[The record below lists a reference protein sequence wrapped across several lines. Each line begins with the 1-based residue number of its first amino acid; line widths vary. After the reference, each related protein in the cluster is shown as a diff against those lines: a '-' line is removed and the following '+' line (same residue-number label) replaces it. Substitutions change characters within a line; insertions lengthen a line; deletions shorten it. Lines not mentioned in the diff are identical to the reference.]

1 MATLRYHIIAV
12 SVTLWFNKYGDH
24 DHNGKIFMLSKY
36 KDILTYLKRVQAQK
50 DSSASAKHELLEL
63 RGQLSMKY
71 GLEEGSVRQE
81 EWLPSTAAAA
91 KQPHPLIV
99 PLVLRGCLGDDLEIH
114 LENELEPDEEQGPRH
129 VGLHLLGPGGEG
141 ASNDGSHVGANPSS
155 LVPPGETRVFNWKA
169 LHEGVYVFHDA
180 GDFRGTE
187 AGTNAHG
194 LFGALVVEPA
204 GSRWSDPET
213 GEDLIDPASGAI
225 LGTGLYVDVHRRG
238 KAELALRAKAPFPHP
253 SDPASLTREY
263 PEPLASFREFVIFM
277 HDEPEWA
284 APHRRLETNPCEP
297 ESASQDQLAHQHT
310 AGTLMPISYRAEPMI
325 SRERELWRRIRAD
338 EVDPNNIVVNE
349 EQHHSSWMFGDP
361 QTPILKA
368 YLGDPVRIRLVHA
381 GVKETHVFHL
391 HLYEWHVIPYRR
403 ESNTIDAITISPQ
416 TGHTFIPLYGAGNRQ
431 MVPGDVIWH
440 CHLYPHFHHGMWGIF
455 RSFNTLQQGISG
467 AYFHGETG
475 EPLPEDHPLLTP
487 LPEEG
492 FSPALRERRRQ
503 LRRLGHYPDLT
514 PIQRLVTLPDREPP
528 PEPTTHQPGFPL
540 WLAGEVHQKSY
551 TPPWHKPRAQASQE
565 GWDVFAYD
573 YRDPT
578 PLELAALNSD
588 PRPGELFTTFPYP
601 DRPSTLHRDVL
612 SGERLEP
619 SVTVKH
625 TIDVLM
631 TPLAYNDYGWWDP
644 HGHLYLLADNP
655 HGVPTFSEVLS
666 KAYEEALAETASTH
680 PCLCPSEQQ
689 AMVRERGLSLP
700 ATEQEPLFLRCNHTN
715 VMQLSLHNRLERH
728 IPATPFDSAW
738 PKGIEHGCTIFAN
751 YRGECGLHVHIVK
764 FDPITCD
771 GASTGWNYI
780 SSPRF
785 GKKMVYRWWA
795 DEEFGTIFT
804 HDHMFANFRQ
814 KHGLFGALL
823 VEPKT
828 ATFHDPQD
836 LSRQILTGQNAVI
849 AYEDNGESKA
859 YREFCFGNGDWVPLF
874 KRASTHEDD
883 RDDHH
888 RVPVPADQWQC
899 GDEDSHGRG
908 HGHQEDNH
916 QGCCPG
922 PFLASALV
930 GGKAHQHSLSLSY
943 GHPLAPPPEPD
954 AHGDNGVFGLNYRCE
969 PLPERP
975 RDPSEW
981 FSSKAFLPSEGNQW
995 GRRRVTGSGDPA
1007 TPIFHTWPG
1016 ERIRLRLVQGS
1027 HEEQHSFQI
1036 HGMRWRRFWKD
1047 GISPLRNQ
1055 QSLGISE
1062 AFSFDIEQPRYGPGD
1077 YLWKYASAI
1086 DLWLGT
1092 WGLIRALDPAQTS
1105 AELLPKLPVSPPTAP
1120 PILPPTFEQCRRYK
1134 VVARHRTVAYGPV
1147 LADPFGLVYELH
1159 DWAAPGGAWMAGG
1172 QDPVHEQASS
1182 IIQATGTCG
1191 GGFPLLHEPLVLRCR
1206 QGEWV
1211 AVELFND
1218 LPAGLEV
1225 EPLAPEVPLEDRS
1238 RRVSNRVSLHADL
1251 LSFDVRGSDGSNVGL
1266 NPDTTVPT
1274 RGEIDDPTLPSRTY
1288 LWHADAPVGPV
1299 GLMDMADIRNHRHHG
1314 LVGALV
1320 VLEPHWTPVD
1330 RRNAEQWVGPR
1341 VSLRN
1346 ATDGSKEE
1354 EMVLLAQDGL
1364 RYFLH
1369 GNPKIPITDPVDG
1382 NPGEEE
1388 LDEEDQGLKGY
1399 NYRSEPSSH
1408 ARGYAFTPST
1418 PLIQVKPGERL
1429 RLHLLGACD
1438 RPRQHSFTLHGH
1450 SWEEW
1455 PYLVNLSPQMAS
1467 TSGITS
1473 GTVDTFH
1480 VVVRRQVGDYM
1491 YRSGVLKW
1499 VVEQGMWGLMRVS
1512 HFVGGWGRSVADE
1525 SEAAVEA
1532 SDLDAPS

>member
-1 MATLRYHIIAV
+1 MATLRYDITAI

-24 DHNGKIFMLSKY
+24 DHNGKIFILSKY
-36 KDILTYLKRVQAQK
+36 KDILGYLKRVQVSADTRAQEK
-50 DSSASAKHELLEL
+50 QNLAEL
-63 RGQLSMKY
+63 RQELACRY
-71 GLEEGSVRQE
+71 GLEDDPLRKEA
-81 EWLPSTAAAA
+81 WLPATAAAA

-99 PLVLRGCLGDDLEIH
+99 PLVLRGSLGDTLEIH
-114 LENELEPDEEQGPRH
+114 LENQLEEDGEKGPCH
-129 VGLHLLGPGGEG
+129 VGLHLVGPGGES
-141 ASNDGSHVGANPSS
+141 AANDGSHVGDNSSS
-155 LVPPGETRVFNWKA
+155 LVPPGERRVYTWQA
-169 LHEGVYVFHDA
+169 QHEGVFVFHDA

-194 LFGALVVEPA
+194 LFGALVVEPP

-213 GEDLIDPASGAI
+213 GHDLIHPITKEI
-225 LGTGLYVDVHRRG
+225 LGTGLYVDVHQRSR
-238 KAELALRAKAPFPHP
+238 AELGRRAQAPFPHAYNT
-253 SDPASLTREY
+253 DSLTQEY
-263 PEPLASFREFVIFM
+263 PEPKASFREFVIFI

-284 APHRRLETNPCEP
+284 APHRRLESNPCEKDAANQ
-297 ESASQDQLAHQHT
+297 EQLAHAHT

-325 SRERELWRRIRAD
+325 SRERELWRRIKAG

-391 HLYEWHVIPYRR
+391 HVYEWHVIPYRR

-416 TGHTFIPLYGAGNRQ
+416 TAHTFIPLYGAGNRQ

-455 RSFNTLQQGISG
+455 RTFNTLQAGIGG

-475 EPLPEDHPLLTP
+475 EVLQHDHPLLAP
-487 LPEEG
+487 LPREG
-492 FSPALRERRRQ
+492 FSPALRERRRL

-514 PIQRLVTLPDREPP
+514 PIQRLVPLPDREPP
-528 PEPTTHQPGFPL
+528 PEPTPLHPGFPL

-551 TPPWHKPRAQASQE
+551 TPPWHKPRGEASQD

-578 PLELAALNSD
+578 PLELAAFNRD

-601 DRPSTLHRDVL
+601 DRPTTLHRDAVTRD
-612 SGERLEP
+612 GLEA
-619 SVTVKH
+619 SATVAH

-644 HGHLYLLADNP
+644 HGHLYLLADTP
-655 HGVPTFSEVLS
+655 HGVPTFSEVVDR
-666 KAYEEALAETASTH
+666 AYREALAETAH
-680 PCLCPSEQQ
+680 RYPCLGKQEREDLVGEQ
-689 AMVRERGLSLP
+689 GLTLP

-715 VMQLSLHNRLERH
+715 VLELSLHNRLERY
-728 IPATPFDSAW
+728 IPGTPFDSAW
-738 PKGIEHGCTIFAN
+738 PKGIEHGCSIFES

-764 FDPITCD
+764 FDPIACD

-804 HDHMFANFRQ
+804 HDHMFANYRQ

-823 VEPKT
+823 VEPKH

-836 LSRQILTGQNAVI
+836 LSRHILTGQNAVI
-849 AYEDNGESKA
+849 AYEENGESKA

-874 KRASTHEDD
+874 KRASSSDD
-883 RDDHH
+883 GPHGRA
-888 RVPVPADQWQC
+888 VPVPS
-899 GDEDSHGRG
+899 DSWSGLTHPGLERDSRRGG
-908 HGHQEDNH
+908 HGQEHVRGPGHGGDDSSH
-916 QGCCPG
+916 HRGDCCG
-922 PFLASALV
+922 PFQASALV
-930 GGKAHQHSLSLSY
+930 GSHAHQHTLTLSY
-943 GHPLAPPPEPD
+943 GKPLEPPPEPD

-975 RDPSEW
+975 RHPSEW
-981 FSSKAFLPSEGNQW
+981 FSSKSFLATEGSPWNPL
-995 GRRRVTGSGDPA
+995 RSTANGDPA
-1007 TPIFHTWPG
+1007 TPIFLTWPG

-1036 HGMRWRRFWKD
+1036 HGLRWRRFWKD
-1047 GISPLRNQ
+1047 PISPLYNQ

-1062 AFSFDIEQPRYGPGD
+1062 AFSFDIQQPAYGPGD

-1092 WGLIRALDPAQTS
+1092 WGLIRSLDPSQTP
-1105 AELLPKLPVSPPTAP
+1105 AERLPRLPGPRPALVGPAP
-1120 PILPPTFEQCRRYK
+1120 PPLEECRRYK
-1134 VVARHRTVAYGPV
+1134 VVARHRTVPYGPA
-1147 LADPFGLVYELH
+1147 LADPFGLVFELH
-1159 DWAAPGGAWMAGG
+1159 DWAPPGEPWVGG
-1172 QDPVHEQASS
+1172 GHDPVHAEGSS
-1182 IIQATGTCG
+1182 RIQAEDGNR
-1191 GGFPLLHEPLVLRCR
+1191 GGFPLNLNPLVLRCR

-1218 LPAGLEV
+1218 LPPALEV
-1225 EPLAPEVPLEDRS
+1225 EPFAPEVPLEDPS
-1238 RRVSNRVSLHADL
+1238 RTVSNRVSLHADL
-1251 LSFDVRGSDGSNVGL
+1251 LSFDVRSSDGSNVGL
-1266 NPDTTVPT
+1266 NPDTTVPN
-1274 RGEIDDPTLPSRTY
+1274 RGETDDPILPSRTY
-1288 LWHADAPVGPV
+1288 LWHADAAVGPV

-1320 VLEPHWTPVD
+1320 VLEAQWTPM
-1330 RRNAEQWVGPR
+1330 NEHYAECWVGPR
-1341 VSLRN
+1341 VRLQS
-1346 ATDGSKEE
+1346 AIDGSHEE

-1364 RYFLH
+1364 RYFLY
-1369 GNPKIPITDPVDG
+1369 GNPKIPIGDPVDG
-1382 NPGEEE
+1382 DPGEEE
-1388 LDEEDQGLKGY
+1388 LDDEDQGLKGY
-1399 NYRSEPSSH
+1399 NYRSDPSSH

-1418 PLIQVKPGERL
+1418 PLVRVNPGDRM

-1450 SWEEW
+1450 SWKEW
-1455 PYLVNLSPQMAS
+1455 PYLGSLSPWMAS

-1473 GTVDTFH
+1473 GTINTFN
-1480 VVVRRQVGDYM
+1480 VLVRSQVGDYM

-1512 HFVGGWGRSVADE
+1512 EPEADR
-1525 SEAAVEA
+1525 
-1532 SDLDAPS
+1532 